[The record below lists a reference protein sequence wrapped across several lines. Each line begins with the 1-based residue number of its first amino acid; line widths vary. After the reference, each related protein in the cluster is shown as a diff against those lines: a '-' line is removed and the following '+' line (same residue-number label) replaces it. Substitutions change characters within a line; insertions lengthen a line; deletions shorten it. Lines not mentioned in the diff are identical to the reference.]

1 VFDCEA
7 LLIVGNGRWTGKVD
21 YYKGKFEAYQR
32 TYVLS
37 DFKELNCKYLY
48 HLLRNKMPEYL
59 DKLKIGNAIPFI
71 KLPMLQNFNLPIPSI
86 KIQSEIVEELD
97 GYQKIIDGCRQ
108 VIENYKPSIDI
119 DPSWEMIEIKDAPFQ
134 IIDGDRGKNYP
145 SGNDFISNGYCLF
158 LNTKNV
164 LKNGFNFDKTM
175 FITKEKDNQLRK
187 GKLARNDVILTTRG
201 TIGNCAIF
209 NDKVKFNNIRINSG
223 MLIFKCNQEKLLPEY
238 LFFYFQSNNFNQS
251 IIQNK
256 SRSAQ
261 PQLPISSLKNIK
273 VPIPSISEQKKIIT
287 KIIIHLL
294 AIVC

>member
-1 VFDCEA
+1 
-7 LLIVGNGRWTGKVD
+7 LIEK
-21 YYKGKFEAYQR
+21 
-32 TYVLS
+32 
-37 DFKELNCKYLY
+37 
-48 HLLRNKMPEYL
+48 P
-59 DKLKIGNAIPFI
+59 LKDIENDTFAITVKHISAKQIANI
-71 KLPMLQNFNLPIPSI
+71 KIPIPPLET
-86 KIQSEIVEELD
+86 QNLIVEELD

-108 VIENYKPSIDI
+108 VIKNYKPIIDI
-119 DPSWEMIEIKDAPFQ
+119 DPSWEMVEIKDAPFQ
-134 IIDGDRGKNYP
+134 IIDGDRGENYP
-145 SGNDFISNGYCLF
+145 SGNDFSSNGYCLF

-164 LKNGFNFDKTM
+164 LKNGFNFDETM
-175 FITKEKDNQLRK
+175 FVTKEKDNQLRK

-223 MLIFKCNQEKLLPEY
+223 MLIFRCNQEKLLPGY

-256 SRSAQ
+256 SGSAQ

-287 KIIIHLL
+287 KLNKELELVDNNNILYSEYNSKIKNKISS
-294 AIVC
+294 IWSN